1 MTVQN
6 DQNMKC
12 EIKGAVNMKQQ
23 GGKTVNLTGVLY
35 VTQTANNILSVLRPV
50 SNVAIIEAPKD
61 KATIK

>member
-50 SNVAIIEAPKD
+50 SKVATIEAPKD